1 MSVYSKLAENLQY
14 ISPTFYKSRFFKKL
28 KGLDAH
34 NLLDR
39 KVEPEFL
46 WIKNIL
52 AKDAVFMDV
61 GANVGA
67 YLFTLED
74 HLKPENIY
82 AFEPNPQL
90 FKRLGRLFP
99 KVNLSSVALSDIS
112 TIAEFKIPVIN
123 GEKIHTRGTLQTSIK
138 EKNEEKTILQK
149 VEVKPLDDLVFEE
162 VYIERSRNA
171 QTDKL
176 NFQQLDFIK
185 IDVEGNEMQT
195 LRGAKKTIEKFKPIL
210 MVEMEQRHHDE
221 NLWTLISE
229 IAEWGYSVNYLDRE
243 SLKLK
248 TLTKEFLN
256 QQNPDNVK
264 NYKDYIN
271 NIIFLPS
278 LREPETDKINLFPQ
292 P

>member
-1 MSVYSKLAENLQY
+1 MSIYSKLAENLQY
-14 ISPTFYKSRFFKKL
+14 ISPSYYKSRFFKKL
-28 KGLDAH
+28 KGLSAQ
-34 NLLDR
+34 NLLER

-46 WIKNIL
+46 WIKEVL
-52 AKDAVFMDV
+52 EKDSVFMDV

-67 YLFTLED
+67 YLYTLEN
-74 HLKPENIY
+74 HLKPENIF

-90 FKRLGRLFP
+90 FKRLKRLFP
-99 KVNLSSVALSDIS
+99 KVNLLSLALSDVS

-123 GEKIHTRGTLQTSIK
+123 GEKVHTRGTLQTSIK

-149 VEVKPLDDLVFEE
+149 VEVKPLDDLVFDEG
-162 VYIERSRNA
+162 YIEKGRNA
-171 QTDKL
+171 QTDKFNL
-176 NFQQLDFIK
+176 KKLDFIK

-210 MVEMEQRHHDE
+210 MVEMEQRHHKE

-229 IAEWGYSVNYLDRE
+229 IADWGYSVNFLDR
-243 SLKLK
+243 K
-248 TLTKEFLN
+248 TLQPKLLTEEFLN

-271 NIIFLPS
+271 NIIFLP
-278 LREPETDKINLFPQ
+278 RKN
-292 P
+292 

>member
-34 NLLDR
+34 NLLAR

-52 AKDAVFMDV
+52 SKDAVFMDV

-74 HLKPENIY
+74 HLKPENIF

-149 VEVKPLDDLVFEE
+149 VEVKPLDDLVFD
-162 VYIERSRNA
+162 SA

-176 NFQQLDFIK
+176 KFQQLDFIK

-210 MVEMEQRHHDE
+210 MVEMEQRHHDD

-229 IAEWGYSVNYLDRE
+229 IADWGFSVNYLDRE

-248 TLTKEFLN
+248 TLTEKFLN

-278 LREPETDKINLFPQ
+278 LQEPQTDKNLEL
-292 P
+292 

>member
-14 ISPTFYKSRFFKKL
+14 ISPTYYKSRFFKKL
-28 KGLDAH
+28 KGLSAQ
-34 NLLDR
+34 NLLER

-46 WIKNIL
+46 WIKEIL
-52 AKDAVFMDV
+52 TKKSIFIDV

-67 YLFTLED
+67 YLYTLEN

-82 AFEPNPQL
+82 AFEPNQQL
-90 FKRLGRLFP
+90 FKRLKRLFP
-99 KVNLSSVALSDIS
+99 KVNLLSFALSDVS

-123 GEKIHTRGTLQTSIK
+123 GERVHTRGTLQTSIK

-149 VEVKPLDDLVFEE
+149 VEVKPLDDLVFDE
-162 VYIERSRNA
+162 VYIEQDRNA
-171 QTDKL
+171 QTNKFNL
-176 NFQQLDFIK
+176 KKLDFIK

-210 MVEMEQRHHDE
+210 MVEMEQRHHKE

-229 IAEWGYSVNYLDRE
+229 IADWGYSVNYLDR
-243 SLKLK
+243 K
-248 TLTKEFLN
+248 TLQPKLLTEEFLN

-271 NIIFLPS
+271 NIIFLP
-278 LREPETDKINLFPQ
+278 RI
-292 P
+292 

>member
-14 ISPTFYKSRFFKKL
+14 ISPSYYKSRFFKKL
-28 KGLDAH
+28 KGLAAQ
-34 NLLDR
+34 NLLER

-46 WIKNIL
+46 WIKEVLEKNS
-52 AKDAVFMDV
+52 VFIDV

-67 YLFTLED
+67 YLYTLEN

-90 FKRLGRLFP
+90 FKRLKRLFP
-99 KVNLSSVALSDIS
+99 KVHLFSVALSDIS

-123 GEKIHTRGTLQTSIK
+123 GERVHTRGTLQTSIK

-149 VEVKPLDDLVFEE
+149 VEVKPLDDL
-162 VYIERSRNA
+162 N
-171 QTDKL
+171 L
-176 NFQQLDFIK
+176 NLKNLSFIK

-195 LRGAKKTIEKFKPIL
+195 LRGAKQTIYKYKPIL
-210 MVEMEQRHHDE
+210 MVEMEQRHHKE

-229 IAEWGYSVNYLDRE
+229 IADWGYSVNYLDR
-243 SLKLK
+243 K
-248 TLTKEFLN
+248 TLQPKLLTEEFLN

-271 NIIFLPS
+271 NIIFLP
-278 LREPETDKINLFPQ
+278 RKN
-292 P
+292 

>member
-34 NLLDR
+34 NLLAR

-52 AKDAVFMDV
+52 VKDAVFMDV

-67 YLFTLED
+67 YLFTLEN

-82 AFEPNPQL
+82 AFEPNPKL

-123 GEKIHTRGTLQTSIK
+123 GEKVHTRGTLQTSIK

-149 VEVKPLDDLVFEE
+149 VDVKPLDELDL
-162 VYIERSRNA
+162 
-171 QTDKL
+171 K
-176 NFQQLDFIK
+176 FQKLDFIK

-210 MVEMEQRHHDE
+210 MVEMEQRHHKE

-229 IAEWGYSVNYLDRE
+229 ISDWGYSVNYLDRE

-248 TLTKEFLN
+248 TLTEEFLN

-264 NYKDYIN
+264 NYKNYIN
-271 NIIFLPS
+271 NIIFLPN
-278 LREPETDKINLFPQ
+278 LREPQTDKLINSPALKGVN
-292 P
+292 

>member
-1 MSVYSKLAENLQY
+1 MSVYSQLAENLQY
-14 ISPTFYKSRFFKKL
+14 ISPTYYKSRFFKKL
-28 KGLDAH
+28 KGLSAQ
-34 NLLDR
+34 NLLER

-46 WIKNIL
+46 WIKEVLGKNS
-52 AKDAVFMDV
+52 VFIDV

-67 YLFTLED
+67 YLYTLEN

-82 AFEPNPQL
+82 AFEPNQQL
-90 FKRLGRLFP
+90 FKRLKRLFP
-99 KVNLSSVALSDIS
+99 KVNLFSLALSDVS

-123 GEKIHTRGTLQTSIK
+123 GEKVHTRGTLQTSIK

-149 VEVKPLDDLVFEE
+149 VEVKPLDDLVFDE
-162 VYIERSRNA
+162 VYIEQDRNA
-171 QTDKL
+171 QTNKFNL
-176 NFQQLDFIK
+176 KKLDFIK

-210 MVEMEQRHHDE
+210 MVEMEQRHHKE

-229 IAEWGYSVNYLDRE
+229 IADWGYSVNYLDRE
-243 SLKLK
+243 TLKPKL
-248 TLTKEFLN
+248 LTEEFLN

-271 NIIFLPS
+271 NIIFLP
-278 LREPETDKINLFPQ
+278 RKN
-292 P
+292 

>member
-14 ISPTFYKSRFFKKL
+14 ISPTYYKSRFFKKL
-28 KGLDAH
+28 KGLSAQ
-34 NLLDR
+34 NLLER

-46 WIKNIL
+46 WIKEIL
-52 AKDAVFMDV
+52 GKNSVFIDV

-67 YLFTLED
+67 YLYTLEN

-82 AFEPNPQL
+82 AFEPNQQL
-90 FKRLGRLFP
+90 FKRLKRLFP
-99 KVNLSSVALSDIS
+99 KVNLFSLALSDVS

-123 GEKIHTRGTLQTSIK
+123 GEKVHTRGTLQTSIK

-149 VEVKPLDDLVFEE
+149 VEVKPLDDLVFDE
-162 VYIERSRNA
+162 VYIEQDRNA
-171 QTDKL
+171 QTNKFNL
-176 NFQQLDFIK
+176 KKLDFIK

-210 MVEMEQRHHDE
+210 MVEMEQRHHKE

-229 IAEWGYSVNYLDRE
+229 IADWGYSVNYLDR
-243 SLKLK
+243 K
-248 TLTKEFLN
+248 TLQPKLLTEEFLN

-271 NIIFLPS
+271 NIIFLP
-278 LREPETDKINLFPQ
+278 RKN
-292 P
+292 

>member
-14 ISPTFYKSRFFKKL
+14 ISPTYYKSRFFKKL
-28 KGLDAH
+28 KGLSAQ
-34 NLLDR
+34 NLLER

-46 WIKNIL
+46 WIKEIL
-52 AKDAVFMDV
+52 TKKSIFIDV

-67 YLFTLED
+67 YLYTLEN
-74 HLKPENIY
+74 HLKPENIF

-90 FKRLGRLFP
+90 FKRLKRLFP
-99 KVNLSSVALSDIS
+99 KVNLLSFALSDVS

-123 GEKIHTRGTLQTSIK
+123 GEKVHTRGTLQTSIK

-149 VEVKPLDDLVFEE
+149 VEVKPLDDLVFDE
-162 VYIERSRNA
+162 VYIEQDRNA
-171 QTDKL
+171 QTNKFNL
-176 NFQQLDFIK
+176 KKLDFIK

-210 MVEMEQRHHDE
+210 MVEMEQRHHKE

-229 IAEWGYSVNYLDRE
+229 IADWGYSVNYLDR
-243 SLKLK
+243 K
-248 TLTKEFLN
+248 TLQPKLLTEEFLN

-271 NIIFLPS
+271 NIIFLP
-278 LREPETDKINLFPQ
+278 RI
-292 P
+292 

>member
-34 NLLDR
+34 NLLER

-46 WIKNIL
+46 WIKSIL
-52 AKDAVFMDV
+52 TNDAVFMDV

-67 YLFTLED
+67 YLFTLEN
-74 HLKPENIY
+74 HLKPENIF

-90 FKRLGRLFP
+90 FKRLQRLFQR
-99 KVNLSSVALSDIS
+99 VNLSSVALSDIS

-123 GEKIHTRGTLQTSIK
+123 GEKVHTRGTLQTSIK

-149 VEVKPLDDLVFEE
+149 VEVKPLDDL
-162 VYIERSRNA
+162 
-171 QTDKL
+171 DLK
-176 NFQQLDFIK
+176 FQKLDFIK

-195 LRGAKKTIEKFKPIL
+195 LRGAKKTIQKYRPIL
-210 MVEMEQRHHDE
+210 MVEMEQRHHNE

-229 IAEWGYSVNYLDRE
+229 ISDWGYSVNYLNRE
-243 SLKLK
+243 
-248 TLTKEFLN
+248 TLQPKVLTEDFLN

-264 NYKDYIN
+264 NYKNYIN

-278 LREPETDKINLFPQ
+278 PPEPQTDNQSSFINHQL
-292 P
+292 

>member
-1 MSVYSKLAENLQY
+1 MSIYSKLAENLQY
-14 ISPTFYKSRFFKKL
+14 ISPSYYKSRFFKKL
-28 KGLDAH
+28 KGLTSQ
-34 NLLDR
+34 NLLER

-46 WIKNIL
+46 WIKEIL
-52 AKDAVFMDV
+52 GKDSVFMDV

-67 YLFTLED
+67 YLYTLEN
-74 HLKPENIY
+74 HLKPENIF

-90 FKRLGRLFP
+90 FKRLKRLFP
-99 KVNLSSVALSDIS
+99 KVNLFSLALSDVS

-123 GEKIHTRGTLQTSIK
+123 GEKVHTRGTLQTSIK

-149 VEVKPLDDLVFEE
+149 VEVKPLDDLVFDD
-162 VYIERSRNA
+162 VYIEKGRNA
-171 QTDKL
+171 QTDKFNL
-176 NFQQLDFIK
+176 KKLDFIK

-210 MVEMEQRHHDE
+210 MVEMEQRHHKE

-229 IAEWGYSVNYLDRE
+229 IADWGYSINFLDR
-243 SLKLK
+243 K
-248 TLTKEFLN
+248 TLQPKLLTEEFLN

-271 NIIFLPS
+271 NIIFLP
-278 LREPETDKINLFPQ
+278 RKN
-292 P
+292 